1 MRIRIQDYN
10 PTFSDLISYPAWE
23 YALDEEGVAG
33 QDERTVRPYLAPP
46 PLELSGVYLLV
57 RASFVM
63 VGGTNFKGYIKPV
76 QTNWINQGDFMSA
89 ALPYDFNPTI
99 VLGREHI
106 SFQYGMKKPTREEMQ
121 RVYGF
126 LGKKSNEIS
135 PIKFNADIK
144 VQNCVCEG
152 ELDGFMYFDQSK
164 DNFTDIRS
172 LTLTD
177 IIFVK

>member
-1 MRIRIQDYN
+1 
-10 PTFSDLISYPAWE
+10 
-23 YALDEEGVAG
+23 
-33 QDERTVRPYLAPP
+33 
-46 PLELSGVYLLV
+46 
-57 RASFVM
+57 
-63 VGGTNFKGYIKPV
+63 
-76 QTNWINQGDFMSA
+76 MSA

-126 LGKKSNEIS
+126 LGKKSDEIF